1 MSRDAPADARSDA
14 TAEAVPTQ
22 DELDDLRFV
31 LERTRV
37 VLLQQILAHDT
48 GALSVAELEYRN
60 PDLDDSTINY
70 HLEEMIE
77 RDVVTKLKIPA
88 GERQRDLPSTFY
100 AVTEKGIDLLERA
113 NLLGE
118 MLAWQEMYDR
128 MERTD
133 EIARVE
139 AMDRPEPDWY

>member
-1 MSRDAPADARSDA
+1 MSSDAPADAKSDA
-14 TAEAVPTQ
+14 AAEAVPSQ

-31 LERTRV
+31 LEQTRV
-37 VLLQQILAHDT
+37 ILLQQILTHDT
-48 GALSVAELEYRN
+48 GTLSAAELQYWN
-60 PDLDDSTINY
+60 PDLEDTAIQY
-70 HLEEMIE
+70 HLREME
-77 RDVVTKLKIPA
+77 DRGVVTKLRIPA

-100 AVTEKGIDLLERA
+100 AVTETGIDLLERA

-118 MLAWQEMYDR
+118 MLAWQEMCDR

-133 EIARVE
+133 EIARIE